1 MAVLEDLNPKTRVT
15 GLVAGKPATVVAVDW
30 HGADTVE
37 VVYRTDD
44 GQISNRLLSR
54 SDESRLEIEAESTP
68 WTLDADGEH
77 FKLASEA
84 RRIKLA
90 HLFDPYVAVETSTIE
105 PLPHPCGAGLLANLR
120 SLPGES
126 AENVRHI
133 RES

>member
-1 MAVLEDLNPKTRVT
+1 MATI
-15 GLVAGKPATVVAVDW
+15 VAVDW
-30 HGADTVE
+30 HGNDTVE

-44 GQISNRLLSR
+44 GQVSSRLLTR
-54 SDESRLEIEAESTP
+54 ADQERLSIEKERRL
-68 WTLDADGEH
+68 WTLHADGEL
-77 FKLASEA
+77 FKLAAEA